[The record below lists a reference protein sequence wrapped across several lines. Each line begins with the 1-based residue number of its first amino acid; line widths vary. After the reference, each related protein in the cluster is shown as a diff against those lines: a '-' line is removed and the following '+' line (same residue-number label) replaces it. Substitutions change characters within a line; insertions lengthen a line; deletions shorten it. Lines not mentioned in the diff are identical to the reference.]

1 MAVHWRRS
9 DGLASRMPPT
19 DPKKRPPFSPSRIS
33 PAAPRRRPLP
43 ATISGAAW
51 SVPTKPGSGWMA
63 TPPPLCCSP
72 DSATARRCGGRDGG
86 TGKRASGFCLRS
98 AWLRRQSGQRGTA
111 RSLHRCRRTARP
123 APNCRPATALRAGRT
138 LAGRSLS
145 VRLRPPRRRIP
156 SLTTTQNSRPAKPWS
171 SPTAPTRPPRCRL
184 TASAWTGP
192 STSSPI
198 SMASGWPAHRRC
210 PC

>member
-123 APNCRPATALRAGRT
+123 APNCRPATALRAGAGKT
-138 LAGRSLS
+138 LITSF
-145 VRLRPPRRRIP
+145 
-156 SLTTTQNSRPAKPWS
+156 
-171 SPTAPTRPPRCRL
+171 
-184 TASAWTGP
+184 
-192 STSSPI
+192 STSPQAQGRNKPRFAQPQQSKCRSVP
-198 SMASGWPAHRRC
+198 HRINQQPWRNVC
-210 PC
+210 NDRITKILTL